1 MDMKYKTY
9 KTTLGHK
16 YQMRI
21 YEDELRER
29 RILKAAIVLAPL
41 VMVFGFAMAAG
52 VI

>member
-21 YEDELRER
+21 CEDELHER
-29 RILKAAIVLAPL
+29 RILKAVIVLAPL
-41 VMVFGFAMAAG
+41 VMVFGFALAAG